1 MAMELNKIEELLSQV
16 TALVEGWKRGGVAA
30 LERDLALEHLRRI
43 YEELLKAEGD
53 PALERSVG
61 EAMAV
66 APAAVE
72 QVDELD
78 DVLDIDALLGLTDE
92 ERFEP
97 ATESSYSSVEPEAVP
112 EVEAEPE
119 VVAAPEPEPIAEPA
133 PIAEPEV
140 VAEPAPE
147 PIAEPEPVA
156 EPAPE
161 PVKVTLGGG
170 LFDIDDIPVRTKQS
184 RKMISLYTTP
194 MAVAE
199 PKAVEPKA
207 EPTTVEPRPIEQP
220 KAEQSKAAEV
230 ATVEP
235 LKGAVRL
242 GDVLGSNV
250 TVLAD
255 KMATVDEPT
264 TPFNRITDLGKA
276 IGLNDKFLMIRDLFD
291 GDATKYENTIATLN
305 EFDDLDE
312 CMIYIVENF
321 AWNPDSEGAK
331 LLVSLIERKLA

>member
-1 MAMELNKIEELLSQV
+1 MAMELNKIEELLLQV

-78 DVLDIDALLGLTDE
+78 DVLDIDARLGLTDE

-112 EVEAEPE
+112 EVEAEAVPE
-119 VVAAPEPEPIAEPA
+119 VE
-133 PIAEPEV
+133 AEPEV
-140 VAEPAPE
+140 VAEPAP
-147 PIAEPEPVA
+147 VA
-156 EPAPE
+156 EPTPE

-220 KAEQSKAAEV
+220 KAVEV